1 LGEYLSLRQ
10 LGRLLKRDPSGLG
23 RALKKLGVS
32 TTSDGKFD
40 KDEVLIALGPKISAA
55 PVDGV
60 DNQRESTPR
69 GLHPPRSKVTTIED
83 AKLAVTLVKQV
94 LREEGSVA
102 SVVDLEAART
112 AETILK
118 ARERWLKIE
127 ATSGRLVDREAVERE
142 IFALARADRDR
153 LMNWPSQI
161 GPLLANELGVADI
174 PKVIIGLEK
183 YVRQHLKE
191 CSENVFEQST
201 KAGLERATRASNGAI

>member
-1 LGEYLSLRQ
+1 MGENLSLRQ
-10 LGRLLKRDPSGLG
+10 LGRLLRRDPSGLG
-23 RALKKLGVS
+23 RSLKKLGVS

-40 KDEVLIALGPKISAA
+40 KDEVLTALGPKISAA
-55 PVDGV
+55 PVDRV
-60 DNQRESTPR
+60 DNRRESTPGR
-69 GLHPPRSKVTTIED
+69 LHSPQSKVTTIED
-83 AKLAVTLVKQV
+83 AKLAITLVKQV

-118 ARERWLKIE
+118 ARERWLKLE
-127 ATSGRLVDREAVERE
+127 AASGRLVDSEAVKHE

-153 LMNWPSQI
+153 LLNWPSQV

-183 YVRQHLKE
+183 YVRQHLME
-191 CSENVFEQST
+191 CSEKAFEKST
-201 KAGLERATRASNGAI
+201 QEGLERATRATR